1 MANGAIVSNSHPG
14 DGWSYGAQIMQEHIV
29 EKPKKVQNRD
39 VLAVNDEIGS
49 GFATG
54 NVMRLPNLE
63 TLWKEQPVKRAR
75 I

>member
-1 MANGAIVSNSHPG
+1 
-14 DGWSYGAQIMQEHIV
+14 MQEHIV

-39 VLAVNDEIGS
+39 VLAVNDELP
-49 GFATG
+49 TG

-63 TLWKEQPVKRAR
+63 TLWKDQPIRRAR